1 METINILTIITIAF
15 LGSFGHCMG
24 MCGGIVIAYTSTK
37 LGVNTS
43 RPKAMIAHLL
53 YSLGRVSTYALL
65 GAIFGF
71 LGGVATFNNTANGI
85 LLMVAGV
92 FMVLAGL
99 SLGGQVKFLTLIEY
113 SFSQK
118 KWYKESF
125 KSLLSS
131 QTLSSFYMLGV
142 LNGLLPCGFVYFFAI
157 TAASTGDAFWG
168 AFVMA
173 IFGLST
179 IPALFS
185 LGMFV
190 GIFSQSRFKEV
201 MIKLASITVIIYAL
215 FTMYNGLTYI
225 QNPNKTL
232 LDCHTK

>member
-1 METINILTIITIAF
+1 METINILSIITIAF
-15 LGSFGHCMG
+15 LGSFGHCIG
-24 MCGGIVIAYTSTK
+24 MCGGIVVAYTSTK
-37 LGVNTS
+37 LANAS
-43 RPKAMIAHLL
+43 KPKAIIAHLL
-53 YSLGRVSTYALL
+53 YGLGRVSTYTLL

-85 LLMVAGV
+85 LLMLAGV
-92 FMVLAGL
+92 LMVMAGL
-99 SLGGQVKFLTLIEY
+99 SLGGQIKFLTLIEHN
-113 SFSQK
+113 FSQK

-157 TAASTGDAFWG
+157 TAASTGDALWG
-168 AFVMA
+168 AVVMA

-179 IPALFS
+179 IPSLFS
-185 LGMFV
+185 LGLFV
-190 GIFSQSRFKEV
+190 GLFSQGRFKDV
-201 MIKLASITVIIYAL
+201 MIKIASVTIIIYAL
-215 FTMYNGLTYI
+215 FTMYEGMTYI
-225 QNPNKTL
+225 QNPTKTI